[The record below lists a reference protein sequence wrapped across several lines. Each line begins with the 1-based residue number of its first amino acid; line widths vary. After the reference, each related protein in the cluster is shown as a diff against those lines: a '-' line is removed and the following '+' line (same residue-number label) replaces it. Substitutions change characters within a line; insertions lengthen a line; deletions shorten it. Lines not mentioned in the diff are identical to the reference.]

1 MICQSSVSCLYS
13 LLCLVR
19 VVCRILWC
27 SAPVDI
33 PTFSVESGG
42 ELKKID
48 FYQGRYSSADGVADL
63 DSTVPD
69 RSRRLR
75 AAISADGAS
84 FNSFNQFNSVT

>member
-19 VVCRILWC
+19 VVCRFLGC

-42 ELKKID
+42 ELKKKD
-48 FYQGRYSSADGVADL
+48 FYQGRYSSAD
-63 DSTVPD
+63 
-69 RSRRLR
+69 
-75 AAISADGAS
+75 
-84 FNSFNQFNSVT
+84 

>member
-48 FYQGRYSSADGVADL
+48 FYQGRYSSAD
-63 DSTVPD
+63 
-69 RSRRLR
+69 
-75 AAISADGAS
+75 
-84 FNSFNQFNSVT
+84 

>member
-33 PTFSVESGG
+33 PTFSVESWG
-42 ELKKID
+42 ELKKNG
-48 FYQGRYSSADGVADL
+48 FLS
-63 DSTVPD
+63 
-69 RSRRLR
+69 RSL
-75 AAISADGAS
+75 
-84 FNSFNQFNSVT
+84 QFR